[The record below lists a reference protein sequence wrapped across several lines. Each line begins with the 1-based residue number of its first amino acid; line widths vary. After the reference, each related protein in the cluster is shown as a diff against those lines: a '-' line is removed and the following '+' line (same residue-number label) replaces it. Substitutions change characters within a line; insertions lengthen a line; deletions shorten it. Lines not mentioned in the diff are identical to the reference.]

1 MTKEMPND
9 FVKGDLVI
17 VCTGR
22 EEGAVGI
29 VIDKATWYDGSH
41 EMLVVLSEGKKK
53 TWYTEHVRLAS
64 EKDRLSKSKRR
75 T

>member
-22 EEGAVGI
+22 EEGAVGL
-29 VIDKATWYDGSH
+29 VIGKVAWYDGSR

-53 TWYTEHVRLAS
+53 TWYTEHVRLVS
-64 EKDRLSKSKRR
+64 EKDRLSENKRR

>member
-9 FVKGDLVI
+9 FIKGDLVI

-29 VIDKATWYDGSH
+29 VIGKVAWYDGAH
-41 EMLVVLSEGKKK
+41 QMLVVLSEGKKK
-53 TWYTEHVRLAS
+53 TWYVEHVRLVN
-64 EKDRLSKSKRR
+64 EKDRLSESKGR

>member
-22 EEGAVGI
+22 EEGSVGI